1 MPATLSTVS
10 AITKEIYTGKIRNQL
25 QDEAVGFKRMQTS
38 SAGITTVVGGK
49 YVTFPIRVTRN
60 SGIGY
65 RNEGE
70 ALQASGQQGYT
81 SVRIGLKYGYGRV
94 KMNGQ
99 LFKLVTTD
107 YQAFASAMDQE
118 MTGLKNDIVK
128 DTSRIF
134 YGDGTGTMA
143 VVTGASS
150 STSIV
155 VTNSQYLEV
164 GQIVDVLS
172 SNGVTAR
179 VTAATI
185 NSITPTTAP
194 AATVVLSSAVTAS
207 VTGDILVRTGNYGRE
222 PNGLGSLVTSTGTLF
237 NVDPTVYPQW
247 AATVDSNAGVGRA
260 LSEGLM
266 VRNTDNARIKGG
278 KTSLILYSLG
288 VRRAY
293 FNLLSQQRRYPAVT
307 NFAGGL
313 TGLTFSN
320 GREIPCVED
329 VDAPYQTMF
338 GLEEDTFTIYQDEDW
353 GWMDQDDHIWK
364 WVSGFDAYEA
374 ILQKYWEIGIDRRNG
389 NFKLADITEG

>member
-1 MPATLSTVS
+1 MPATLATVA

-25 QDEAVGFKRMQTS
+25 QDEAVGWKRIQTT
-38 SAGITTVVGGK
+38 AEGVTTVVGGK

-60 SGIGY
+60 AGIGY

-94 KMNGQ
+94 KLNGQ
-99 LFKLVTTD
+99 LFKLVKTD
-107 YQAFASAMDQE
+107 YQAFASALEQE
-118 MTGLKNDIVK
+118 MTGLKNDLAK

-143 VVTGASS
+143 TVTGSS
-150 STSIV
+150 STTTIT
-155 VTNSQYLEV
+155 VTNSQYLEQ

-172 SNGVTAR
+172 SNGSVTR
-179 VTAATI
+179 VASATI
-185 NSITPTTAP
+185 NSVTTTTYP
-194 AATVVLSSAVTAS
+194 AATVVLSAAVTGS
-207 VTGDILVRTGNYGRE
+207 VTGDIIVRTGNYGRE
-222 PNGLGSLVTSTGTLF
+222 PNGLGSLVTATGTLF

-247 AATVDSNAGVGRA
+247 AAIVDSNAGVGRA

-266 VRNTDNARIKGG
+266 IRNTDNVRIKGG

-293 FNLLSQQRRYPAVT
+293 FNLLSQQRRYPST
-307 NFAGGL
+307 TSFDGGL
-313 TGLTFSN
+313 SGLTFHN

-329 VDAPYQTMF
+329 VDCPYQTMY
-338 GLEEDTFTIYQDEDW
+338 GLEEDSFKIYQDEDW
-353 GWMDQDDHIWK
+353 SWMDEDDQIWK
-364 WVSGFDAYEA
+364 WVTGFDAYEA
-374 ILQKYWEIGIDRRNG
+374 VINKYWEIGINRRNA